1 MSSFCTHAP
10 ATLTDT
16 PAEDILCV
24 LYDTFEFMDRALA
37 EGGRVLVHCSQG
49 VSRSA
54 TLAIAY
60 LMWKNKGSYDE
71 VGGDFEDSLHGV
83 S

>member
-1 MSSFCTHAP
+1 MQCPSACSPPTAP
-10 ATLTDT
+10 TDT

-24 LYDTFEFMDRALA
+24 LYDTFEFVDRALA
-37 EGGRVLVHCSQG
+37 GAGRVLVHCSQG

-71 VGGDFEDSLHGV
+71 VGQDQCIFLCG
-83 S
+83 